1 MKPLAAKGSILE
13 SGEKEELEHSFD
25 DYGLSVTVRLEDG
38 FGIPYVPVDGKLAQ
52 FVPSEDAAPLINVLC
67 REILRMVE
75 TLESE
80 KMAKK
85 QLLQVVADMEG
96 KRRKRR

>member
-1 MKPLAAKGSILE
+1 
-13 SGEKEELEHSFD
+13 
-25 DYGLSVTVRLEDG
+25 
-38 FGIPYVPVDGKLAQ
+38 
-52 FVPSEDAAPLINVLC
+52 VPSEDAAPLINVLC